1 MTEIVSLKQPRAR
14 VAVIGSGISGLGAAW
29 ALRHSHDVTLFEK
42 RDRLGGHSATVDIDY
57 DGTPLSVDTGFIVF
71 NPLNYPNLVALFE
84 HLGIATHQTDMS
96 FGFAV
101 KQGLEWCSNGL
112 GGVFAQKRNMARPSF
127 LLMLR
132 DILRFN
138 DLAPAALDAGEL
150 RGLSL
155 GQFLTRHNFS
165 DGFREHYLLPMG
177 AAIWS
182 STETGMLDYPAEA
195 LIRFFRNHRLMNI
208 KRPQWR
214 TVTGGSRTYVDAIA
228 RELGD
233 RVRLSTPVREIRR
246 IDGKVVI
253 VLEGGISEVFDE
265 VILACH
271 SDQALAM
278 MPDADPDER
287 ELLGTIPYSANQVAL
302 HRDPSFMPDRKSA
315 HAAWNY
321 VRREPNAAACV
332 TYDMNKLQ
340 GLSADKPVFVT
351 LNPDRLPDPD
361 LTFGVYEYDHPQF
374 SGVGLAAQR
383 VFNRIQG
390 RRQTWF
396 AGAWLGYGFH
406 EDGLRSGLRVA
417 LKLGGTIPWNF
428 AEGDVD
434 GGPWGG
440 LLPDAAERAARVA
453 AE

>member
-1 MTEIVSLKQPRAR
+1 
-14 VAVIGSGISGLGAAW
+14 
-29 ALRHSHDVTLFEK
+29 
-42 RDRLGGHSATVDIDY
+42 
-57 DGTPLSVDTGFIVF
+57 
-71 NPLNYPNLVALFE
+71 
-84 HLGIATHQTDMS
+84 
-96 FGFAV
+96 
-101 KQGLEWCSNGL
+101 
-112 GGVFAQKRNMARPSF
+112 
-127 LLMLR
+127 
-132 DILRFN
+132 
-138 DLAPAALDAGEL
+138 
-150 RGLSL
+150 
-155 GQFLTRHNFS
+155 QFLTRHNFS